1 MSKHQELC
9 AVLTELYSLFV
20 DIGYISTSDV
30 SWPPHSE
37 SPLPVDELLKWGY
50 SPVVVELLQAIPRPR
65 MEFALYGE
73 TTTINYHDE
82 ENIKYTRVAPFYDEE
97 PDQEDLDIEYPT
109 LPAHQVALTASNNNN
124 VGTIILDALNGRIAG
139 LESPCL

>member
-1 MSKHQELC
+1 MSNHQELC

-20 DIGYISTSDV
+20 DIGYISSSDI
-30 SWPPHSE
+30 SWPPHNE

-50 SPVVVELLQAIPRPR
+50 SPAVVELLQAIPRPR
-65 MEFALYGE
+65 MEFALHGE

-97 PDQEDLDIEYPT
+97 PDLEDSEYPT
-109 LPAHQVALTASNNNN
+109 LPSHQVAVTASNNIN
-124 VGTIILDALNGRIAG
+124 VGTIILDAHNGTNMRAD
-139 LESPCL
+139 LS